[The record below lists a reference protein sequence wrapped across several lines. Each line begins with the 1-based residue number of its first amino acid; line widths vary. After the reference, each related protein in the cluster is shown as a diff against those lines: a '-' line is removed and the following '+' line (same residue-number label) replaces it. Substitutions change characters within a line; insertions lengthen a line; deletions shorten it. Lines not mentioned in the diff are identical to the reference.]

1 MWTKRTVLGFLLVC
15 AFMIAAGGSAAAQS
29 RNSASRG
36 VGAQPRGLGVR
47 AGASADPDQF
57 YIGVHKDLAEIVDRL
72 WFRPN
77 AEVGFGS
84 HAVLFALNGEFL
96 YNVHISS
103 REWTPYVG
111 GGPSLL
117 IGSFRVPGGGRDTD
131 AGGGFNFV
139 GGVQQ
144 TKGFMAEIKLGVID
158 SPDFKVGVG
167 WTW

>member
-1 MWTKRTVLGFLLVC
+1 MWTKRTVLGFLLVFS
-15 AFMIAAGGSAAAQS
+15 FMFVVAESAAAQGRS
-29 RNSASRG
+29 TRG

-57 YIGVHKDLAEIVDRL
+57 YIGVHKDVGRLVDDL

-96 YNVHISS
+96 YNINISS

-111 GGPSLL
+111 AGPSLL
-117 IGSFRVPGGGRDTD
+117 IGSFRTGPGERDTD

-158 SPDFKVGVG
+158 SPDFKIGIG